1 MYDEYY
7 QDEMGYDPEDINM
20 NYLNNVNNQ
29 NNLNFNSNNNY
40 SNIFNQNFT
49 MKSNNISNMP
59 QIEKQNQKMPSQM
72 KMKDFRLEKNILYI
86 SDLPYNTNETDIKL
100 FFQRYGDAVSR
111 ITILGRR
118 FSNDTR
124 PINAKVVF
132 KDSQTANKARLEM
145 NLRKLKGHAIRLM
158 WEEYD
163 NNIRYNSS
171 TNLFVKGIPF
181 NVQPREFYEFFMKF
195 GDISSAKLNEN
206 EQGNHLGYGY
216 VTYYNPES
224 AEAAINS
231 CNGKVVWKS
240 LLQVDYFKKKN
251 ERISTSGP
259 EVYKIYITNLPGDFN
274 EQDIINLTKEYGSII
289 DCAIKVE
296 KIGRRYALVCYNSE
310 EAAIKAK
317 QNLNKKN
324 IRGYNLYCYIM
335 DDKSPVEPNNNY
347 NNKNKIADSQKNQ
360 RFFQRAIPG
369 FRNNNNL
376 CNLYIKNI
384 PYTIKEKEFNEIF
397 EKYGKIV
404 SSKLE
409 MYNLVTNIGGKQV
422 ETPTSKGVGYVCY
435 EDPNVAK
442 DVKEKLNNQYI
453 PGYEHWKDPL
463 TIEYF
468 VSKSQREI
476 MNNQN
481 NSYEMQLKN
490 PAPMAMPIN
499 QFNDINDNN
508 DNNTQRFNSQ
518 EFENLP
524 DIEAKKE
531 YLGDIIY
538 WQVIGN
544 NMVKD
549 LPNVEKNTSKITG
562 MILGI
567 DNMDEIIKIC
577 NNNELLNSNIS
588 EALQLLKANN
598 YDFNS

>member
-1 MYDEYY
+1 ME
-7 QDEMGYDPEDINM
+7 
-20 NYLNNVNNQ
+20 
-29 NNLNFNSNNNY
+29 
-40 SNIFNQNFT
+40 
-49 MKSNNISNMP
+49 
-59 QIEKQNQKMPSQM
+59 
-72 KMKDFRLEKNILYI
+72 
-86 SDLPYNTNETDIKL
+86 KL
-100 FFQRYGDAVSR
+100 F
-111 ITILGRR
+111 
-118 FSNDTR
+118 
-124 PINAKVVF
+124 
-132 KDSQTANKARLEM
+132 
-145 NLRKLKGHAIRLM
+145 
-158 WEEYD
+158 
-163 NNIRYNSS
+163 
-171 TNLFVKGIPF
+171 
-181 NVQPREFYEFFMKF
+181 
-195 GDISSAKLNEN
+195 
-206 EQGNHLGYGY
+206 
-216 VTYYNPES
+216 
-224 AEAAINS
+224 
-231 CNGKVVWKS
+231 GKVYYKLIIS
-240 LLQVDYFKKKN
+240 KKKN

-259 EVYKIYITNLPGDFN
+259 EVYKIYITNLPGDFT
-274 EQDIINLTKEYGSII
+274 EQDIINLTKEFGAII

-296 KIGRRYALVCYNSE
+296 KIGRRYALVCYNTE

-347 NNKNKIADSQKNQ
+347 NKNKINDTQKNQ

-369 FRNNNNL
+369 FRNNNSL

-397 EKYGKIV
+397 EKYGKII

-442 DVKEKLNNQYI
+442 DVKEKLNNQFI

-476 MNNQN
+476 MNSQSN
-481 NSYEMQLKN
+481 NGYEMQLKN
-490 PAPMAMPIN
+490 PAPMAMNTN
-499 QFNDINDNN
+499 QVNDNKN
-508 DNNTQRFNSQ
+508 QRFNFQ

-524 DIEAKKE
+524 NIDAKKE
-531 YLGDIIY
+531 YLGDRIY
-538 WQVIGN
+538 EQVFENYMI
-544 NMVKD
+544 KD
-549 LPNVEKNTSKITG
+549 LPNAEKNTSKITG

-577 NNNELLNSNIS
+577 NSPELLNSNIS

>member
-7 QDEMGYDPEDINM
+7 QNDMGYDQEDMNM
-20 NYLNNVNNQ
+20 NYLNNMNNQ
-29 NNLNFNSNNNY
+29 NNVFNSYNTY
-40 SNIFNQNFT
+40 GNIFNQNYT
-49 MKSNNISNMP
+49 MKSNNINNVP
-59 QIEKQNQKMPSQM
+59 QIEKQNQPQKIPN
-72 KMKDFRLEKNILYI
+72 KINMKDFRLEKNILYI

-118 FSNDTR
+118 FTNDTR

-132 KDSQTANKARLEM
+132 KDSQTANNARIEM

-171 TNLFVKGIPF
+171 TNLFVKGVPF

-224 AEAAINS
+224 AEAAINN
-231 CNGKVVWKS
+231 CNGKVIWKS

-259 EVYKIYITNLPGDFN
+259 EVYKIYITNLPGDFT
-274 EQDIINLTKEYGSII
+274 EQDIINLTKEFGAII

-296 KIGRRYALVCYNSE
+296 KIGRRYALVCYNTE

-347 NNKNKIADSQKNQ
+347 NKNKINDTQKNQ

-369 FRNNNNL
+369 FRNNNSL

-397 EKYGKIV
+397 EKYGKII

-442 DVKEKLNNQYI
+442 DVKEKLNNQFI

-476 MNNQN
+476 MNSQSN
-481 NSYEMQLKN
+481 NGYEMQLKN
-490 PAPMAMPIN
+490 PAPMAMNTN
-499 QFNDINDNN
+499 QVNDNKN
-508 DNNTQRFNSQ
+508 QRFNFQ

-524 DIEAKKE
+524 NIDAKKE
-531 YLGDIIY
+531 YLGDRIY
-538 WQVIGN
+538 EQVFENYMI
-544 NMVKD
+544 KD
-549 LPNVEKNTSKITG
+549 LPNAEKNTSKITG

-577 NNNELLNSNIS
+577 NSPELLNSNIS

>member
-7 QDEMGYDPEDINM
+7 QNDMGYDQEDINM
-20 NYLNNVNNQ
+20 NYLNNMNNQ
-29 NNLNFNSNNNY
+29 NNVFNSYNTY
-40 SNIFNQNFT
+40 GNIFNQNYT
-49 MKSNNISNMP
+49 MKSNNINNVP
-59 QIEKQNQKMPSQM
+59 QIEKQNQPQKIPT
-72 KMKDFRLEKNILYI
+72 KINMKDFRLEKNILYI

-132 KDSQTANKARLEM
+132 KDSQTANNARIEM

-171 TNLFVKGIPF
+171 TNLFVKGVPF

-224 AEAAINS
+224 AEAAINN
-231 CNGKVVWKS
+231 CNGKVIWKS

-259 EVYKIYITNLPGDFN
+259 EVYKIYITNLPGDFT
-274 EQDIINLTKEYGSII
+274 EQDIINLTKEFGAII
-289 DCAIKVE
+289 DCSIKVE
-296 KIGRRYALVCYNSE
+296 KIGRRYALVCYNTE

-347 NNKNKIADSQKNQ
+347 NKNKINDTQKNQ
-360 RFFQRAIPG
+360 RFFQRATPG
-369 FRNNNNL
+369 FRNNNSL

-397 EKYGKIV
+397 EKYGKII

-442 DVKEKLNNQYI
+442 DVKEKLNNQFI

-476 MNNQN
+476 MNSQN
-481 NSYEMQLKN
+481 NNVYEMQLKN
-490 PAPMAMPIN
+490 PAPMAMNMN
-499 QFNDINDNN
+499 QINDNKN
-508 DNNTQRFNSQ
+508 QRFNFQ
-518 EFENLP
+518 EFESLP
-524 DIEAKKE
+524 TIDAKKD
-531 YLGDIIY
+531 YLGERIY
-538 WQVIGN
+538 EQVFDNYMI
-544 NMVKD
+544 KD
-549 LPNVEKNTSKITG
+549 LPNAEKNTSKITG

-577 NNNELLNSNIS
+577 NSPELLNSNIS